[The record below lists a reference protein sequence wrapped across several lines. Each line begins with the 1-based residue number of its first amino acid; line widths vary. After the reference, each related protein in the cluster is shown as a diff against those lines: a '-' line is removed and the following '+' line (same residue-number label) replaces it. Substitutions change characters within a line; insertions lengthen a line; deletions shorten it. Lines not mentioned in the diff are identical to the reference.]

1 MKITEEL
8 TKLEEKQLAL
18 LGEIRALKTKA
29 HTLEEENE
37 RLRRLL
43 CSYTDEDK
51 AKIEGNVAK
60 IQGQGYDN
68 LVKLYEEGF
77 HICHLHFGQARQGDC
92 LFCVGFL
99 RKL

>member
-1 MKITEEL
+1 MKLTESL
-8 TKLEEKQLAL
+8 IKLEEQHQAMLE
-18 LGEIRALKTKA
+18 EITALKMLA
-29 HTLEEENE
+29 FALEEENE
-37 RLRRLL
+37 RLRRHL

-51 AKIEGNVAK
+51 AQVEDNVMK

-68 LVKLYEEGF
+68 LVRLYQEGF
-77 HICHLHFGQARQGDC
+77 HICHLHFGQIRQGDC

>member
-1 MKITEEL
+1 MKLTESL
-8 TKLEEKQLAL
+8 IKLEEQHQAMLE
-18 LGEIRALKTKA
+18 EITALKMLA
-29 HTLEEENE
+29 FALEDENE
-37 RLRRLL
+37 RLRRQL

-51 AKIEGNVAK
+51 ALVESNVQK

-68 LVKLYEEGF
+68 LVKLYQEGF

-92 LFCVGFL
+92 LFCMGFL

>member
-1 MKITEEL
+1 MKLTESL
-8 TKLEEKQLAL
+8 LKLEEKQEAL
-18 LGEIRALKTKA
+18 LAEITALKMLA
-29 HTLEEENE
+29 FALEEENE
-37 RLRRLL
+37 KLRRLL
-43 CSYTDEDK
+43 CSYSEEDK
-51 AKIEGNVAK
+51 AKVEKNVAE

-77 HICHLHFGQARQGDC
+77 HICHLHFGQVRQGDC